1 LPNFTQ
7 NIGENIKHNEQNF
20 DFRPECEE
28 TLQILE
34 SIFHLEIQTGALV
47 VPEAMAPKVSLWL
60 GSDQK
65 LIKQFSNQTLLLAQ
79 NRLNAPF
86 FFSISCFGIGII

>member
-1 LPNFTQ
+1 
-7 NIGENIKHNEQNF
+7 
-20 DFRPECEE
+20 
-28 TLQILE
+28 
-34 SIFHLEIQTGALV
+34 V